1 MEKERESIWLVVF
14 DDYYMYQPE
23 ISGFRT
29 QEQAIKYFEEI
40 VEDSLEEEITEDDL
54 DLMAHEYDN
63 GVIYVTSVE
72 VKE

>member
-1 MEKERESIWLVVF
+1 MGKEYKSVWLVIF
-14 DDYYMYQPE
+14 DDYSMYQPE

-29 QEQAIKYFEEI
+29 QEQAIKYFKKI
-40 VEDSLEEEITEDDL
+40 VEDILEEEITEDDL

-72 VKE
+72 VEE